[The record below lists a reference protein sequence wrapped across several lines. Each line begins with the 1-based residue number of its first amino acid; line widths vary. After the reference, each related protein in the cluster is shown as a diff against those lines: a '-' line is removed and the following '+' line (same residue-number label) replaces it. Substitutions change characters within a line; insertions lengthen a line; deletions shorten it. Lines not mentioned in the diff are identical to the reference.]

1 MFLWKWSK
9 KILYDFLVFF
19 LSFFLSFFLYRLKH
33 HHYSMVFLFGQGPNR
48 TELGPP
54 LTYIFSFLSER
65 TATQTVFTHTQTKKH
80 TFCYSFWRFRL
91 TQKVNKNHHLFFL
104 SSNLFVE
111 VGGSLPLSPSSS
123 SSSVGWS
130 RIFLPA
136 LQKWSST
143 ARYLRQTKI

>member
-9 KILYDFLVFF
+9 KILYDFYFY
-19 LSFFLSFFLYRLKH
+19 FFLSFFLYRLKH
-33 HHYSMVFLFGQGPNR
+33 HYYSMVFLFGQGPNR

-54 LTYIFSFLSER
+54 LHTYFPFSPREPPHRQYSH
-65 TATQTVFTHTQTKKH
+65 THTDKKH

-111 VGGSLPLSPSSS
+111 VGGSLPLSPSS
-123 SSSVGWS
+123 VGWS

>member
-9 KILYDFLVFF
+9 KILYDFYFYFFSVF
-19 LSFFLSFFLYRLKH
+19 LSLPVETS
-33 HHYSMVFLFGQGPNR
+33 SLFDGVPFWTRSKQDRIG
-48 TELGPP
+48 TP

-65 TATQTVFTHTQTKKH
+65 TATQTVFTHTHTDKKH

-111 VGGSLPLSPSSS
+111 VGGSLPLSPSS
-123 SSSVGWS
+123 VGWS